1 MKIGL
6 RLCVL
11 LGCLAFPAL
20 AEQAPW
26 QAVEKVEPYLVA
38 GTSGGAL
45 YASIGARG
53 PKVGGDV
60 RAIAHTNFKLTWT
73 RKYQA
78 SGNACSIT
86 TARPKLIITYTL
98 PKPAERL
105 PAAVAKRWTSFID
118 GVYAHERVHGDMI
131 KDMVRKIE
139 STSLGLTVADDP
151 DCRKIR
157 VELTRRLGELSQAQ
171 RAQSRDFDRV
181 ELASGG
187 NIQQL
192 VLALVN
198 GQ

>member
-1 MKIGL
+1 MKTVL
-6 RLCVL
+6 RLCAA
-11 LGCLAFPAL
+11 LGCLAGPAL
-20 AEQAPW
+20 GGPAQW
-26 QAVEKVEPYLVA
+26 QAVEKVDSYPIS
-38 GTSGGAL
+38 GTTGGAL

-73 RKYQA
+73 RKYEL
-78 SGNACSIT
+78 SGTACTIT

-105 PAAVAKRWTSFID
+105 PAATAKAWATFIE
-118 GVYAHERVHGDMI
+118 GVQSHERVHGDMI

-151 DCRKIR
+151 ECRKIR

-171 RAQSRDFDRV
+171 RSQSRDFDRV
-181 ELASGG
+181 ELSNGG
-187 NIQQL
+187 NIHRL
-192 VLALVN
+192 ILALVN